1 MDAIM
6 PNYTV
11 IVQAIIFFAAL
22 FLVKKLLLDPV
33 AEVLKK
39 RSERIEG
46 AERQAQKLQEESA
59 ALDEKYKIRIRE
71 ARSKVQSERA
81 QRKQDA
87 LAEERKILDKGRE
100 QAQEELKRISL
111 EVRKEGEE
119 AGARL
124 REQARDLSRL
134 LAEKLL
140 GRPVS

>member
-22 FLVKKLLLDPV
+22 FLIKKLLLDPV

-46 AERQAQKLQEESA
+46 AEQEALRLQQESA
-59 ALDEKYKIRIRE
+59 SLDEKVKATIRE
-71 ARSKVQSERA
+71 ARSRAQSERA
-81 QRKQDA
+81 QRKQEA
-87 LAEERKILDKGRE
+87 LAEERKILEKGRE
-100 QAQEELKRISL
+100 QAQTQLKGISL
-111 EVRKEGEE
+111 QIQKEGAE
-119 AGARL
+119 ARAQL
-124 REQARDLSRL
+124 REYARDLSRI

-140 GRPVS
+140 GRAVS